1 MESWR
6 GLFTEN
12 EATELINCV
21 NTQLIKNDKHNN
33 RGNLKIAINEM
44 LGSHPIRDSIINKIE
59 TLNQEQVNEIINA
72 CIGIAREGESNYHN
86 IIQSVFNPQEETYD
100 K

>member
-1 MESWR
+1 MINSWK

-12 EATELINCV
+12 EATLLVDIV
-21 NTQLIKNDKHNN
+21 NNELIKNDKHNN
-33 RGNLKIAINEM
+33 RGNLKIAVNEM
-44 LGSHPIRDSIINKIE
+44 LGSTPVRDSIINKLE

-72 CIGIAREGESNYHN
+72 SIGLTREENKN
-86 IIQSVFNPQEETYD
+86 QLQSVFNPQEGTFQ